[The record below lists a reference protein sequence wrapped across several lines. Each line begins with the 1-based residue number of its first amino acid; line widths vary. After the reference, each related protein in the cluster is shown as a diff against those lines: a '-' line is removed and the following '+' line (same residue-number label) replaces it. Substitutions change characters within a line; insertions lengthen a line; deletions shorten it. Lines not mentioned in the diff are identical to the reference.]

1 MADSVS
7 FSSASSAQFSSAM
20 AIDLMVTVV
29 DMGFVP
35 ALLQLQNF
43 KRAPPHLLVEFRHLR
58 AQFSDDLFGHL
69 HAVDVLLE
77 DSLVI
82 VDVITL
88 VD

>member
-1 MADSVS
+1 M
-7 FSSASSAQFSSAM
+7 F
-20 AIDLMVTVV
+20 
-29 DMGFVP
+29 
-35 ALLQLQNF
+35 QNF
-43 KRAPPHLLVEFRHLR
+43 KRTPHLLVEFRHLR

-69 HAVDVLLE
+69 HAVNVLLE

>member
-1 MADSVS
+1 
-7 FSSASSAQFSSAM
+7 M

-43 KRAPPHLLVEFRHLR
+43 KRAPHLLVEFRHLR
-58 AQFSDDLFGHL
+58 AQFSDNLFSHL

-77 DSLVI
+77 DSFVI